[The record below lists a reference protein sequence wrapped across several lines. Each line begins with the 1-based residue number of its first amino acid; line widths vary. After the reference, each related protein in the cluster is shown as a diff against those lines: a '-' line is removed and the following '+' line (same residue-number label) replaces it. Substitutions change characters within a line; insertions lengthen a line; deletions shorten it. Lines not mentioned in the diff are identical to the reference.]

1 MENSLTAP
9 QQSGRSPTAS
19 EQNRQ
24 LTNKIPAHPN
34 PRKKPFRC
42 ERRAQQKPA
51 VAAIRQPTPNPTHL
65 TAQMGSPPLL
75 IHAASAAST
84 AAPTAAALRQPAATA
99 CICFLRLSCGVLLLF
114 ARCGVGLLLLFNI
127 SFIKKSPRILRLFYR
142 ICGVKRF
149 DSLTGS
155 FLLILFA
162 CCPMRRLDASA
173 VVLLLHKKITP
184 HPVSVLQDMRGEAL

>member
-1 MENSLTAP
+1 MLNAVVCFISLYSILYGRNHRLIGTRIIPQLDLPACFHHTFRLTLTPTLPKMHPHSSMENSLTAP

-24 LTNKIPAHPN
+24 LTNKIPAHPK

-51 VAAIRQPTPNPTHL
+51 VAAIRQPTPSPTHL

-75 IHAASAAST
+75 IHPASAAST

-99 CICFLRLSCGVLLLF
+99 CICFLRLFCGVLLLF
-114 ARCGVGLLLLFNI
+114 A
-127 SFIKKSPRILRLFYR
+127 
-142 ICGVKRF
+142 
-149 DSLTGS
+149 
-155 FLLILFA
+155 
-162 CCPMRRLDASA
+162 CCD
-173 VVLLLHKKITP
+173 V
-184 HPVSVLQDMRGEAL
+184 